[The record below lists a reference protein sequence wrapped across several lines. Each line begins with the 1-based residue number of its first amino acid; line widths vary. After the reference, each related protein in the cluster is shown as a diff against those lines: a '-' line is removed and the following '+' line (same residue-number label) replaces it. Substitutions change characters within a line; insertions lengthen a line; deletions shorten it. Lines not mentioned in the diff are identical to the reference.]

1 MKEKRVVQNKSN
13 LSSKEDKREMPQ
25 KEKLGESDGS
35 AGRKTLR
42 ELKFECQRGGN
53 EEWKGERS
61 TIRSRMRNLGL
72 FVLLLDWSGG

>member
-13 LSSKEDKREMPQ
+13 LGSKEDKREMPQ

-42 ELKFECQRGGN
+42 ELKFEYQRGG
-53 EEWKGERS
+53 K
-61 TIRSRMRNLGL
+61 
-72 FVLLLDWSGG
+72 